1 MSNEPIQRPLG
12 VAMIGYAFMGKAHS
26 NAWRNVAS
34 YFDVPALEQKVLVG
48 RDAAAVSEA
57 AAKYGWQETATDW
70 RSVLDRDDI
79 HIVDICAPGWMHAE
93 IAIAA
98 LEAGKHVLLEKPLAN
113 TLAEAEAI
121 TAAARAARAKGVQSM
136 VGFNYR
142 RVPAL
147 ALAKELVSEGR
158 LGAIRQVRAAYLQDW
173 LADEAAPMTWR
184 LKKET
189 AGSGALGDIASHAID
204 QVLFLLGDQ
213 VTEVSG
219 RLQTFVNQRPGAAGL
234 EDVTVDDAAWATL
247 TLASGAI
254 ASVEASRVATGRKN
268 SLQIEIYGDKG
279 ALRFDLE
286 NLNELQFLDATA
298 PAREQGFRRIVVTE
312 PEHPYLDAWWPQGHI
327 IGWEHTFTHE
337 IRDLLLAIDG
347 GTEPSPSF
355 EDGLEVQRILAAV
368 EESAA
373 AKSALIQL
381 STYLKEPDMPR
392 PYTLFTGQWADLP
405 FEEVAR
411 LASGWGYDGLE
422 IAVSGDHLDAWR
434 WDEPGYVESKLA
446 ILNKYNLKVWAISN
460 HLKGQAVCDDPID
473 FRHEAIV
480 GAKVWGDGDPE
491 GVRQRAAEEMK
502 HTARL
507 AKALGVDTVVGFTG
521 SSIWQY
527 VAMFPPVPE
536 KVIDAGYQDFA
547 DRWNPILDVFDECGV
562 RFAHEVHPSEIAYD
576 YWTTVRTLEAIGH
589 RPAFGLNWDPSHMM
603 WQGIDPVSFIWDF
616 KDRIYHVDCKDT
628 KVRQTGRNTV
638 MGSHLAWGDP
648 RRGWDFV
655 SAGRGDV
662 PWEASFRALTAIGY
676 DGPISVEWEDAG
688 MDRLHG
694 APEALAALKKFDFP
708 PSNTSFDAAFKQ

>member
-1 MSNEPIQRPLG
+1 MSNQTHQGALG

-34 YFDVPALEQKVLVG
+34 YFDVPAFEQKVLVG
-48 RDAAAVSEA
+48 RDSAAVAEA

-70 RSVLDRDDI
+70 RTALDRDDI

-121 TAAARAARAKGVQSM
+121 TAAAQAARAKGVQSM

-147 ALAKELVSEGR
+147 ALAKELVGEGR

-173 LADEAAPMTWR
+173 LADETAPMTWR

-204 QVLFLLGDQ
+204 QVLFLLGDR

-219 RLQTFVNQRPGAAGL
+219 RLQTFVDRRPGAEGL

-247 TLASGAI
+247 QLASGAI

-312 PEHPYLDAWWPQGHI
+312 PEHPYVDAWWPQGHI

-337 IRDLLLAIDG
+337 VRDLLLAIDG
-347 GTEPSPSF
+347 GTPPSPSF

-373 AKSALIQL
+373 TKSALVQL
-381 STYLKEPDMPR
+381 NT
-392 PYTLFTGQWADLP
+392 
-405 FEEVAR
+405 EVA
-411 LASGWGYDGLE
+411 
-422 IAVSGDHLDAWR
+422 
-434 WDEPGYVESKLA
+434 
-446 ILNKYNLKVWAISN
+446 
-460 HLKGQAVCDDPID
+460 
-473 FRHEAIV
+473 
-480 GAKVWGDGDPE
+480 
-491 GVRQRAAEEMK
+491 
-502 HTARL
+502 
-507 AKALGVDTVVGFTG
+507 
-521 SSIWQY
+521 
-527 VAMFPPVPE
+527 
-536 KVIDAGYQDFA
+536 
-547 DRWNPILDVFDECGV
+547 
-562 RFAHEVHPSEIAYD
+562 
-576 YWTTVRTLEAIGH
+576 
-589 RPAFGLNWDPSHMM
+589 
-603 WQGIDPVSFIWDF
+603 
-616 KDRIYHVDCKDT
+616 
-628 KVRQTGRNTV
+628 
-638 MGSHLAWGDP
+638 
-648 RRGWDFV
+648 
-655 SAGRGDV
+655 
-662 PWEASFRALTAIGY
+662 
-676 DGPISVEWEDAG
+676 
-688 MDRLHG
+688 
-694 APEALAALKKFDFP
+694 
-708 PSNTSFDAAFKQ
+708 

>member
-57 AAKYGWQETATDW
+57 AGKYGWQETATDW
-70 RSVLDRDDI
+70 RSVLDRDDV

-158 LGAIRQVRAAYLQDW
+158 LGSVRQVRAAYLQDW
-173 LADEAAPMTWR
+173 LADESAPMTWR
-184 LKKET
+184 LTKET

-204 QVLFLLGDQ
+204 QVLFLLGGQ

-219 RLQTFVNQRPGAAGL
+219 RLQTFVDQRPGAEGL

-312 PEHPYLDAWWPQGHI
+312 PDHPYMGAWWPQGHI
-327 IGWEHTFTHE
+327 IGWEHTFTHQ
-337 IRDLLLAIDG
+337 IRDFLLAIDG
-347 GTEPSPSF
+347 GTQPSPSF

-381 STYLKEPDMPR
+381 AAAPTE
-392 PYTLFTGQWADLP
+392 
-405 FEEVAR
+405 
-411 LASGWGYDGLE
+411 
-422 IAVSGDHLDAWR
+422 
-434 WDEPGYVESKLA
+434 
-446 ILNKYNLKVWAISN
+446 
-460 HLKGQAVCDDPID
+460 
-473 FRHEAIV
+473 
-480 GAKVWGDGDPE
+480 GA
-491 GVRQRAAEEMK
+491 
-502 HTARL
+502 
-507 AKALGVDTVVGFTG
+507 
-521 SSIWQY
+521 
-527 VAMFPPVPE
+527 
-536 KVIDAGYQDFA
+536 
-547 DRWNPILDVFDECGV
+547 
-562 RFAHEVHPSEIAYD
+562 
-576 YWTTVRTLEAIGH
+576 
-589 RPAFGLNWDPSHMM
+589 
-603 WQGIDPVSFIWDF
+603 
-616 KDRIYHVDCKDT
+616 
-628 KVRQTGRNTV
+628 
-638 MGSHLAWGDP
+638 
-648 RRGWDFV
+648 
-655 SAGRGDV
+655 
-662 PWEASFRALTAIGY
+662 
-676 DGPISVEWEDAG
+676 
-688 MDRLHG
+688 
-694 APEALAALKKFDFP
+694 
-708 PSNTSFDAAFKQ
+708 